1 VTRQHQPT
9 VRRADGDDEPAV
21 YELVSDMAITFTV
34 ERAAFR
40 RSFLDLI
47 TADGAGV
54 LVVDIDGQVGGY
66 LLGFTHPSFFAN
78 GPVAWVEEI
87 AVQERL
93 RRQHLGS
100 LLMAE
105 FENWARDVGAQV
117 VALATTRA
125 GSFYEAIGYAPRATY
140 FRKIL

>member
-1 VTRQHQPT
+1 M
-9 VRRADGDDEPAV
+9 RRANSDDEPAV
-21 YELVSDMAITFTV
+21 YELAADMAITFTV

-40 RSFLDLI
+40 TSFRNLI
-47 TADGAGV
+47 TADNAGV

-66 LLGFTHPSFFAN
+66 LLGFTHLSFFAN

-87 AVQERL
+87 AVDERL

-105 FENWARDVGAQV
+105 FERQARDAGAHV

-125 GSFYEAIGYAPRATY
+125 GSFYEAIGYDPRATY